1 MNSFFTTPRFTLA
14 ACALALL
21 IGCGPAPTKK
31 FYMLNYVPE
40 PLTNRLNPNP
50 YPYTIRIKEFAIEKA
65 YDQQSIVYRTSAF
78 ELGRYFYRAWAVSP
92 SDMFVDL
99 IQKHFDAVNLVSHAV
114 RRLDEGVKPDYELNG
129 IIEAIEQYESE
140 ENWFAH
146 LAFRLS
152 LVRLSDNRVVYSR
165 DFDSHK
171 QVPNHDPID
180 VVRELSRIMD
190 LLISQAIHDV
200 DVVLMREYGLTPAV
214 AKTDSAAATAPATA
228 PHRGAGG
235 E

>member
-1 MNSFFTTPRFTLA
+1 MNGLLNPHRFFIA
-14 ACALALL
+14 ACALFLL
-21 IGCGPAPTKK
+21 AGCGAAPVKK

-40 PLTNRLNPNP
+40 PLSERLNVNP

-65 YDQQSIVYRTSAF
+65 YDQQSIVYRTSAY
-78 ELGRYFYRAWAVSP
+78 EMGRYFYRAWAVNP
-92 SDMFVDL
+92 TNMFVDL

-114 RRLDEGVKPDYELNG
+114 RRLDEGGKPDYELNG

-152 LVRLSDNRVVYSR
+152 LVRIADNRVVYSR

-171 QVPNHDPID
+171 QVPNRDPID

-190 LLISQAIHDV
+190 VQISQAIHDI
-200 DVVLMREYGLTPAV
+200 DVVLMREYGLATSAPKPDSTLVAPAV
-214 AKTDSAAATAPATA
+214 
-228 PHRGAGG
+228 REAGG